1 MTTTRA
7 IGQSVVRGEGPD
19 KVTGKSVYA
28 ADVTL
33 PGMLR
38 GKALRS
44 PFPHARIVS
53 IDTEQAKAVPGV
65 HAVITAADLPG
76 SLVGRRLRDLPVLA
90 RDVVRFVGEKVA
102 AVAAETQEAVE
113 EALLLIDVEYE
124 ELPAVFD
131 AHAAMEPN
139 APTLHPD
146 MSGYEGLPQPESG
159 LNNVFA
165 HITWGQGDVEQGFAE
180 ADLVFEHTFN
190 AQLMHQAYIEPHAC
204 VVSASPPMDSPSQ
217 EGNASLHSHPQ
228 GRDTGEVD
236 VWVNNKDPYAL
247 REQLAAVW
255 GMDEER
261 IVLHPCSIGGDF
273 GGKGSFMDVPLC
285 YYLSLHSGRPV
296 KMVMDYIQELM
307 AANPRH
313 PAAMT
318 IRSGVKRDG
327 TLVARQARV
336 VFDSGGYGAFKPTVY
351 LRGADHLCGVYR
363 IPHARID
370 SYMVYTNNVPKGH
383 MRSPAKP
390 QVVFAVEAHT
400 DLIAREMGIDPYQFR
415 QMNLLRDGDASPV
428 GHVWQDIRAE
438 ETLRR
443 AADAIGWGEHHTQ
456 GRGGFESRSYARP
469 CEGTLTGRGLAIT
482 DLSQGVGRFAAKI
495 SMNSSGRP
503 TLHMAF
509 WDTGTGSHTVLRQMV
524 AQELSVPVDEVDI
537 ELQDT
542 SEMPFSS
549 GSGGTRVTYT
559 AGQAVVGAAREL
571 RRKLIREAAPLLD
584 SPEEDVSLQ
593 SGRVVVGPSPLRP
606 AYYRTINIGEVVAH
620 VGDGTIEAE
629 YEFASEPPD
638 VTSFCAQAAEVEVD
652 PETGQ
657 ITVTRFVTAHDVG
670 AILNP
675 LMHQGQVEGGVIQG
689 LGYALMEELLTEDGH
704 ISTLS
709 FGDYKIPTSA
719 DVPELVT
726 VLVEGNS
733 GPAPYRSKGIGESA
747 NIPVA
752 AAIANAVTD
761 AIGVPVTSLPLTAE
775 KALRAIRSRGREG

>member
-1 MTTTRA
+1 MTTTTRA

-19 KVTGKSVYA
+19 KVTGKSIYA
-28 ADVTL
+28 ADVSL
-33 PGMLR
+33 PGMLW
-38 GKALRS
+38 GKVLRS

-53 IDTEQAKAVPGV
+53 IDTSAAKAVPGV
-65 HAVITAADLPG
+65 RAVITGADLPD
-76 SLVGRRLRDLPVLA
+76 SLVGRRLRDMPVLA

-102 AVAAETQEAVE
+102 AVAADTEEAAE

-124 ELPAVFD
+124 ELDAVFD
-131 AHAAMEPN
+131 SHDAMEAD
-139 APTLHPD
+139 APTLHSG
-146 MSGYEGLPQPESG
+146 MSGYEGLPQPESDV
-159 LNNVFA
+159 NNVFA
-165 HITWGQGDVEQGFAE
+165 HITWGKGDVEQGFAE

-204 VVSASPPMDSPSQ
+204 VVSAEPSGQ
-217 EGNASLHSHPQ
+217 VQ
-228 GRDTGEVD
+228 T
-236 VWVNNKDPYAL
+236 WVNNKDPYAL

-255 GMDEER
+255 GIDEER

-313 PAAMT
+313 PATMT

-336 VFDSGGYGAFKPTVY
+336 VFDSGAYGAFKPTVY

-400 DLIAREMGIDPYQFR
+400 DLIARELGMDPYEFR
-415 QMNLLRDGDASPV
+415 QKNLLREGDASPV

-438 ETLRR
+438 ETLSR
-443 AADAIGWGEHHTQ
+443 AADAIGWETPKVDN
-456 GRGGFESRSYARP
+456 A
-469 CEGTLTGRGLAIT
+469 GTLTGKGLAIT

-495 SMNSSGRP
+495 SMGSSGRP

-524 AQELSVPVDEVDI
+524 AQELSLPVDEVDI
-537 ELQDT
+537 ELLDT

-571 RRKLIREAAPLLD
+571 RRKLLSAAAPLLD

-620 VGDGTIEAE
+620 VGDGTIVAE

-652 PETGQ
+652 AETGAV
-657 ITVTRFVTAHDVG
+657 TVKRLVSAHDVG

-689 LGYALMEELLTEDGH
+689 LGYALMEELQTEDGH
-704 ISTLS
+704 ISTVS
-709 FGDYKIPTSA
+709 FGDYKIPTIA

-726 VLVEGNS
+726 VLVEGKN

-752 AAIANAVTD
+752 AAIANAVAD
-761 AIGVPVTSLPLTAE
+761 AIGTPVPSLPLTAE
-775 KALRAIRSRGREG
+775 KVLRALRARESGR

>member
-1 MTTTRA
+1 MTTTTRA

-28 ADVTL
+28 ADVSL
-33 PGMLR
+33 PGMLW
-38 GKALRS
+38 GKVLRS

-53 IDTEQAKAVPGV
+53 IDTTEARAVPGV
-65 HAVITAADLPG
+65 HAVITAADLPD
-76 SLVGRRLRDLPVLA
+76 SLVGRRLRDMPVLA

-102 AVAAETQEAVE
+102 AVAAESEAAAE
-113 EALLLIDVEYE
+113 EALLLIEVEYE

-131 AHAAMEPN
+131 AHEAMEPD

-146 MSGYEGLPQPESG
+146 LSGYEGLPQPESD

-165 HITWGQGDVEQGFAE
+165 HIAWGQGDVDQGFAE
-180 ADLVFEHTFN
+180 ADLVFEHTFS

-204 VVSASPPMDSPSQ
+204 VVSAEPAGPEPV
-217 EGNASLHSHPQ
+217 EGRLVN
-228 GRDTGEVD
+228 
-236 VWVNNKDPYAL
+236 VWINNKDPYAL

-255 GMDEER
+255 GIDEER

-273 GGKGSFMDVPLC
+273 GGKGSFMDAPLC

-313 PAAMT
+313 PATMT
-318 IRSGVKRDG
+318 IRSGVKRGG

-400 DLIAREMGIDPYQFR
+400 DLVARELGMDPYEFR
-415 QMNLLRDGDASPV
+415 QMNLLRNGDASPV
-428 GHVWQDIRAE
+428 GHLWQDIRAE

-443 AADAIGWGEHHTQ
+443 AADAIGWEGVRPNPDPLPGGE
-456 GRGGFESRSYARP
+456 GAVL
-469 CEGTLTGRGLAIT
+469 EGVLTGRGLAIT

-524 AQELSVPVDEVDI
+524 AQELSVPVEEVDI
-537 ELQDT
+537 ELLDT
-542 SEMPFSS
+542 SQMPFSS

-571 RRKLIREAAPLLD
+571 KRQLIREAAPLLD

-593 SGRVVVGPSPLRP
+593 SGRVVVGPSELRP

-620 VGDGTIEAE
+620 VENGTLVAE
-629 YEFASEPPD
+629 HELASEPPD
-638 VTSFCAQAAEVEVD
+638 MTSFCAQAAEVEVD

-657 ITVTRFVTAHDVG
+657 VTVKRLVSAHDVG

-689 LGYALMEELLTEDGH
+689 LGYALMEELQTEEGH
-704 ISTLS
+704 ISTVS
-709 FGDYKIPTSA
+709 FGDYKIPTIA
-719 DVPELVT
+719 DIPELVT
-726 VLVEGNS
+726 VLVEGNN

-752 AAIANAVTD
+752 GAIANAVAD
-761 AIGVPVTSLPLTAE
+761 AIGAPVPSLPLTAE
-775 KALRAIRSRGREG
+775 KVLRAMRGV

>member
-1 MTTTRA
+1 MTTTTRA

-19 KVTGKSVYA
+19 KVTGRTIYA
-28 ADVTL
+28 ADVSL
-33 PGMLR
+33 PGMLW
-38 GKALRS
+38 GKVLRS

-53 IDTEQAKAVPGV
+53 VDTTEAKAVPGV
-65 HAVITAADLPG
+65 HAVITAADLPE
-76 SLVGRRLRDLPVLA
+76 SLVGRRLRDMPVLA
-90 RDVVRFVGEKVA
+90 REVVRFVGEKVA
-102 AVAAETQEAVE
+102 AVAAETEEAAE

-124 ELPAVFD
+124 ELDAVFD
-131 AHAAMEPN
+131 AHEAMEPD
-139 APTLHPD
+139 APTLHPEL
-146 MSGYEGLPQPESG
+146 SGYEGLPQPKSDI
-159 LNNVFA
+159 NNVFA
-165 HITWGQGDVEQGFAE
+165 HITWGQGDVDQGFAE

-204 VVSASPPMDSPSQ
+204 VVSTEESGQ
-217 EGNASLHSHPQ
+217 V
-228 GRDTGEVD
+228 R
-236 VWVNNKDPYAL
+236 VWVNNKDPYPL

-255 GMDEER
+255 GIDEKR

-273 GGKGSFMDVPLC
+273 GGKGSFMDAPLC
-285 YYLSLHSGRPV
+285 YHLSLHSGRPV

-313 PAAMT
+313 PATMT

-327 TLVARQARV
+327 TLVSRQARV

-400 DLIAREMGIDPYQFR
+400 DLVARGLGMDPYEFR
-415 QMNLLRDGDASPV
+415 QKNLLQEGDASPV
-428 GHVWQDIRAE
+428 GHVWQDIRAD

-443 AADAIGWGEHHTQ
+443 AADAVGWETPKPDKPG
-456 GRGGFESRSYARP
+456 
-469 CEGTLTGRGLAIT
+469 LLIGRGLAIT

-503 TLHMAF
+503 KLHMAF

-524 AQELSVPVDEVDI
+524 AQELSVPVEEVDI
-537 ELQDT
+537 ELLDT

-571 RRKLIREAAPLLD
+571 KRQLIRAAAPLLD

-620 VGDGTIEAE
+620 VGDGTIVAE
-629 YEFASEPPD
+629 YELASEPPD

-652 PETGQ
+652 PETGAV
-657 ITVTRFVTAHDVG
+657 TVRRLVSAHDVG

-689 LGYALMEELLTEDGH
+689 LGYALMEELQTEDGH
-704 ISTLS
+704 ISTVS
-709 FGDYKIPTSA
+709 FGDYKIPTIA
-719 DVPELVT
+719 DLPELVT
-726 VLVEGNS
+726 VLVEGNN

-752 AAIANAVTD
+752 GAIANAVAD
-761 AIGVPVTSLPLTAE
+761 AIGAPVPSLPVTAE
-775 KALRAIRSRGREG
+775 RVLRAIRENGLSS

>member
-1 MTTTRA
+1 MTTTTRA

-19 KVTGKSVYA
+19 KVTGRSIYA
-28 ADVTL
+28 ADVSL
-33 PGMLR
+33 PGMLW
-38 GKALRS
+38 GKVLRS
-44 PFPHARIVS
+44 PFPHARIVN
-53 IDTEQAKAVPGV
+53 IDTTEAKAVPGV
-65 HAVITAADLPG
+65 HAVITGADLPD
-76 SLVGRRLRDLPVLA
+76 SLVGRRLRDMPVLA
-90 RDVVRFVGEKVA
+90 RDVVRFAGEKVV
-102 AVAAETQEAVE
+102 AVAAETEEAAE

-131 AHAAMEPN
+131 AHEAMQPD
-139 APTLHPD
+139 APTLHPGL
-146 MSGYEGLPQPESG
+146 SGYEGLPQPESDV
-159 LNNVFA
+159 NNVFA
-165 HITWGQGDVEQGFAE
+165 HITWGQGDIEQGFAE

-204 VVSASPPMDSPSQ
+204 VVSAEDS
-217 EGNASLHSHPQ
+217 
-228 GRDTGEVD
+228 GRVQL
-236 VWVNNKDPYAL
+236 WINNKDPYAL

-261 IVLHPCSIGGDF
+261 IVMHPCSIGGDF
-273 GGKGSFMDVPLC
+273 GGKGSFMDAPLC

-296 KMVMDYIQELM
+296 KMVMDYIQELT

-313 PAAMT
+313 PATMT
-318 IRSGVKRDG
+318 IRSGVKHDG

-400 DLIAREMGIDPYQFR
+400 DLIARELGMDPYRFR
-415 QMNLLRDGDASPV
+415 QLNLLREGDASPV

-438 ETLRR
+438 ETLQK
-443 AADAIGWGEHHTQ
+443 AAQAVGWDMQHPQPDPPPEM
-456 GRGGFESRSYARP
+456 
-469 CEGTLTGRGLAIT
+469 EGTAREGVLTGRGLAIT

-537 ELQDT
+537 ELLDT

-571 RRKLIREAAPLLD
+571 KRQLISAAAPLLD

-593 SGRVVVGPSPLRP
+593 SGRVVVGPSELRP

-620 VGDGTIEAE
+620 VGDGKLIAE

-638 VTSFCAQAAEVEVD
+638 LTSFCAQAAEVEVD
-652 PETGQ
+652 SETGAV
-657 ITVTRFVTAHDVG
+657 TVKRLVSSHDVG
-670 AILNP
+670 TILNP

-689 LGYALMEELLTEDGH
+689 LGYALMEELQTEDGH
-704 ISTLS
+704 VTNPS
-709 FGDYKIPTSA
+709 FGEYKIPTIA
-719 DVPELVT
+719 DIPELVT
-726 VLVEGNS
+726 VLVEGNR

-752 AAIANAVTD
+752 AAIANAVAD
-761 AIGVPVTSLPLTAE
+761 AIGVPVQSLPITAE
-775 KALRAIRSRGREG
+775 KVLRALQGWKPGQ

>member
-1 MTTTRA
+1 MTTTTRA

-28 ADVTL
+28 ADVSL
-33 PGMLR
+33 PGMLW
-38 GKALRS
+38 GKVLRS

-53 IDTEQAKAVPGV
+53 IDTAEAEAVPGV
-65 HAVITAADLPG
+65 HTVITAADLPD
-76 SLVGRRLRDLPVLA
+76 SLVGRRLRDMPVLA

-102 AVAAETQEAVE
+102 AVAAETEAAAE

-131 AHAAMEPN
+131 AHEAMEPG
-139 APTLHPD
+139 APALHPEL
-146 MSGYEGLPQPESG
+146 SGYEGLPQPESDI
-159 LNNVFA
+159 NNVFA

-204 VVSASPPMDSPSQ
+204 VVSADESGQ
-217 EGNASLHSHPQ
+217 VQL
-228 GRDTGEVD
+228 
-236 VWVNNKDPYAL
+236 WINNKDPYAL

-261 IVLHPCSIGGDF
+261 IVMHPCSIGGDF
-273 GGKGSFMDVPLC
+273 GGKGSFMDAPLC

-313 PAAMT
+313 PATMT

-351 LRGADHLCGVYR
+351 LRGADHVCGVYR

-400 DLIAREMGIDPYQFR
+400 DLVARELGMDPYEFR
-415 QMNLLRDGDASPV
+415 QKNLLRNGDSSPV

-438 ETLRR
+438 ETLQR
-443 AADAIGWGEHHTQ
+443 AADAIGWETPTA
-456 GRGGFESRSYARP
+456 EKANV
-469 CEGTLTGRGLAIT
+469 LTGRGLAIT

-537 ELQDT
+537 ELLDT

-571 RRKLIREAAPLLD
+571 KRQLIRAAAPLLD

-620 VGDGTIEAE
+620 VGDGTLVAE

-638 VTSFCAQAAEVEVD
+638 MTSFCAQAAEVEVD
-652 PETGQ
+652 PETGAV
-657 ITVTRFVTAHDVG
+657 TVKRLVSAHDVG
-670 AILNP
+670 SILNP

-689 LGYALMEELLTEDGH
+689 LGYALMEELQTEDGH
-704 ISTLS
+704 ISTVS
-709 FGDYKIPTSA
+709 FGDYKIPTIA
-719 DVPELVT
+719 DIPELVT
-726 VLVEGNS
+726 VLVEGNN

-752 AAIANAVTD
+752 GAIANAVAD
-761 AIGVPVTSLPLTAE
+761 AIGAPVRSLPLTAE
-775 KALRAIRSRGREG
+775 KVLRAIRVGSRSSST

>member
-1 MTTTRA
+1 MTTTTRA

-19 KVTGKSVYA
+19 KVTGRSIYA
-28 ADVTL
+28 ADVSL
-33 PGMLR
+33 PGMLW
-38 GKALRS
+38 GKVLRS

-65 HAVITAADLPG
+65 HAVITAADLPDT
-76 SLVGRRLRDLPVLA
+76 LVGRRLRDMPVLA
-90 RDVVRFVGEKVA
+90 RDVVRFVGEKVV
-102 AVAAETQEAVE
+102 AVAAETEAAAE
-113 EALLLIDVEYE
+113 EALLLVDVEYE
-124 ELPAVFD
+124 ELDAVFD
-131 AHAAMEPN
+131 AHEAMETD
-139 APTLHPD
+139 APTLHPG
-146 MSGYEGLPQPESG
+146 MSGYEGLPQPESDI
-159 LNNVFA
+159 NNVFA

-204 VVSASPPMDSPSQ
+204 VVSVEPSGQ
-217 EGNASLHSHPQ
+217 VQ
-228 GRDTGEVD
+228 
-236 VWVNNKDPYAL
+236 VWINNKDPYAL
-247 REQLAAVW
+247 REQLAVAW
-255 GMDEER
+255 GMDGER

-273 GGKGSFMDVPLC
+273 GGKGSFMDAPLC

-313 PAAMT
+313 PATMT

-400 DLIAREMGIDPYQFR
+400 DLIAREMGMDPYEFR
-415 QMNLLRDGDASPV
+415 QMNLLQNGDASPV
-428 GHVWQDIRAE
+428 GHVWQDIRAQ

-443 AADAIGWGEHHTQ
+443 AADAVGWETPKP
-456 GRGGFESRSYARP
+456 ARD
-469 CEGTLTGRGLAIT
+469 GMLTGRGLAIT
-482 DLSQGVGRFAAKI
+482 DLSQGVGRFAARV
-495 SMNSSGRP
+495 SMNSTGRP

-509 WDTGTGSHTVLRQMV
+509 WDTGTGSHTVLRQMI

-537 ELQDT
+537 ELLDT

-559 AGQAVVGAAREL
+559 AGQAVVGAARDL
-571 RRKLIREAAPLLD
+571 KRQLIREAAPLLD

-620 VGDGTIEAE
+620 VGDGTIVAE
-629 YEFASEPPD
+629 YELASEPPHI
-638 VTSFCAQAAEVEVD
+638 TSFCAQAAEVEVD
-652 PETGQ
+652 LETGAV
-657 ITVTRFVTAHDVG
+657 TVKRLVSAHDVG

-689 LGYALMEELLTEDGH
+689 LGYALMEELQTEDGH
-704 ISTLS
+704 ISTVS
-709 FGDYKIPTSA
+709 FGDYKIPTIA
-719 DVPELVT
+719 DIPELVT
-726 VLVEGNS
+726 VLVEGNN

-752 AAIANAVTD
+752 AAIANAVAD
-761 AIGVPVTSLPLTAE
+761 AIGAPVPSLPLTAE
-775 KALRAIRSRGREG
+775 KVLRAIRAKRL

>member
-1 MTTTRA
+1 MTTTTRA

-33 PGMLR
+33 PGMLW

-44 PFPHARIVS
+44 PFPHARIIS

-65 HAVITAADLPG
+65 HAVITAADLPD
-76 SLVGRRLRDLPVLA
+76 SLVGRRLRDMPVLA

-131 AHAAMEPN
+131 AHEAMEPD
-139 APTLHPD
+139 APTLHLE
-146 MSGYEGLPQPESG
+146 MSGYEGLPQPESDI
-159 LNNVFA
+159 NNVFA

-204 VVSASPPMDSPSQ
+204 VVSANPPLNSPP
-217 EGNASLHSHPQ
+217 EGGSS
-228 GRDTGEVD
+228 GGVD

-255 GMDEER
+255 GMAEER

-313 PAAMT
+313 PATMT
-318 IRSGVKRDG
+318 IRSGVRNDG

-400 DLIAREMGIDPYQFR
+400 DLIAREMGIDPYEFR

-443 AADAIGWGEHHTQ
+443 AAEAAGWDNLHPQ
-456 GRGGFESRSYARP
+456 SRGGFQTRP
-469 CEGTLTGRGLAIT
+469 YGETLTGRGLAIT
-482 DLSQGVGRFAAKI
+482 DLSQGVGRFAARI

-537 ELQDT
+537 ELLDT

-638 VTSFCAQAAEVEVD
+638 MTSFCAQAAEVEVD

-657 ITVTRFVTAHDVG
+657 VTVKRLVTAHDVG

-726 VLVEGNS
+726 VLVEGNN

-752 AAIANAVTD
+752 AAIANAVAD
-761 AIGVPVTSLPLTAE
+761 AIGAPVTSLPLTAE
-775 KALRAIRSRGREG
+775 KVLRALRGL

>member
-33 PGMLR
+33 PGMLW

-44 PFPHARIVS
+44 PFPHARIVG
-53 IDTEQAKAVPGV
+53 IDTKQAKAVPGV
-65 HAVITAADLPG
+65 LAVMTASDLPD

-102 AVAAETQEAVE
+102 AVAADSQEAAE
-113 EALLLIDVEYE
+113 EALLLIDVKYE
-124 ELPAVFD
+124 ELPAVFT
-131 AHAAMEPN
+131 AEEAMAAD
-139 APTLHPD
+139 APTLHPE
-146 MSGYEGLPQPESG
+146 MSGYEGLPRPESDI
-159 LNNVFA
+159 NNVFA

-204 VVSASPPMDSPSQ
+204 VVSAEESGQ
-217 EGNASLHSHPQ
+217 VQA
-228 GRDTGEVD
+228 
-236 VWVNNKDPYAL
+236 WVNNKDPYAL

-255 GMDEER
+255 GMGEER

-285 YYLSLHSGRPV
+285 YYLSLRSGRPV

-313 PAAMT
+313 PATMT
-318 IRSGVKRDG
+318 IKSGVKRDG

-336 VFDSGGYGAFKPTVY
+336 VFDSGAYGAFKPTVY

-390 QVVFAVEAHT
+390 QVVFAVESHT
-400 DLIAREMGIDPYQFR
+400 DLVARELGMDPYEFR
-415 QMNLLRDGDASPV
+415 RMNLLQNGDASPV
-428 GHVWQDIRAE
+428 GHLWQDIRAE
-438 ETLRR
+438 ETLGR
-443 AADAIGWGEHHTQ
+443 AAEAVGWETPKS
-456 GRGGFESRSYARP
+456 GRDGV
-469 CEGTLTGRGLAIT
+469 LTGRGLAIT

-537 ELQDT
+537 ELLDT

-571 RRKLIREAAPLLD
+571 RRKIIHEAAPLLD
-584 SPEEDVSLQ
+584 SPEEDVTLQ

-606 AYYRTINIGEVVAH
+606 SYYRTINIGEVVAH
-620 VGDGTIEAE
+620 VGDGTITAE
-629 YEFASEPPD
+629 YELTSEPPD
-638 VTSFCAQAAEVEVD
+638 ITSFCAQAAEVEVD
-652 PETGQ
+652 PETGAV
-657 ITVTRFVTAHDVG
+657 TVNRIVTAHDVG
-670 AILNP
+670 AVLNP
-675 LMHQGQVEGGVIQG
+675 LMHQGQVEGGFIQG
-689 LGYALMEELLTEDGH
+689 LGYALMEELQTEDGH
-704 ISTLS
+704 ISTVS
-709 FGDYKIPTSA
+709 FGDYKIPTIA

-726 VLVEGNS
+726 VLVDGNN

-761 AIGVPVTSLPLTAE
+761 AIGTPVTSLPLTAE
-775 KALRAIRSRGREG
+775 KVLRAIRAQDSAN

>member
-1 MTTTRA
+1 MTTTTRA

-19 KVTGKSVYA
+19 KVTGKSIYA
-28 ADVTL
+28 ADVSL
-33 PGMLR
+33 PGMLW
-38 GKALRS
+38 GKVLRS

-53 IDTEQAKAVPGV
+53 IDTSAAKAVPGV
-65 HAVITAADLPG
+65 RAVIMGADLPD
-76 SLVGRRLRDLPVLA
+76 SLVGRRLRDMPVLA

-102 AVAAETQEAVE
+102 AVAADTEEAAE

-124 ELPAVFD
+124 ELDAVFD
-131 AHAAMEPN
+131 SHDAMEAD
-139 APTLHPD
+139 APTLHSG
-146 MSGYEGLPQPESG
+146 MSGYEGLPQPESDV
-159 LNNVFA
+159 NNVFA
-165 HITWGQGDVEQGFAE
+165 HITWGKGDVEQGFAE

-204 VVSASPPMDSPSQ
+204 VVSAEPSGQ
-217 EGNASLHSHPQ
+217 VQ
-228 GRDTGEVD
+228 T
-236 VWVNNKDPYAL
+236 WVNNKDPYAL

-255 GMDEER
+255 GIDEER

-313 PAAMT
+313 PATMT

-336 VFDSGGYGAFKPTVY
+336 VFDSGAYGAFKPTVY

-400 DLIAREMGIDPYQFR
+400 DLIARELGMDPYEFR
-415 QMNLLRDGDASPV
+415 QKNLLREGDASPV

-438 ETLRR
+438 ETLSR
-443 AADAIGWGEHHTQ
+443 AADAIGWETPKVDN
-456 GRGGFESRSYARP
+456 A
-469 CEGTLTGRGLAIT
+469 GTLTGKGLAIT

-495 SMNSSGRP
+495 SMGSSGRP

-524 AQELSVPVDEVDI
+524 AQELSLPVDEVDI
-537 ELQDT
+537 ELLDT

-571 RRKLIREAAPLLD
+571 RRKLLSAAAPLLD

-620 VGDGTIEAE
+620 VGDGTIVAE

-652 PETGQ
+652 AETGAV
-657 ITVTRFVTAHDVG
+657 TVKRLVSAHDVG

-689 LGYALMEELLTEDGH
+689 LGYALMEELQTEDGH
-704 ISTLS
+704 ISTVS
-709 FGDYKIPTSA
+709 FGDYKIPTIA

-726 VLVEGNS
+726 VLVEGKN

-752 AAIANAVTD
+752 AAIANAVAD
-761 AIGVPVTSLPLTAE
+761 AIGMPVPSLPLTAE
-775 KALRAIRSRGREG
+775 KVLRALRARESGR

>member
-1 MTTTRA
+1 MTTTTRA
-7 IGQSVVRGEGPD
+7 IGQSAVRGEGPD
-19 KVTGKSVYA
+19 KVTGRSVYA
-28 ADVTL
+28 ADISL
-33 PGMLR
+33 PGMLW
-38 GKALRS
+38 GKVLRS

-53 IDTEQAKAVPGV
+53 IDTAAARAVPGV
-65 HAVITAADLPG
+65 HAVITAADLPD
-76 SLVGRRLRDLPVLA
+76 SLVGRRLRDMPVLA

-102 AVAAETQEAVE
+102 AVAAETEESAK

-124 ELPAVFD
+124 ELSAVFD
-131 AHAAMEPN
+131 AHEAMEPN
-139 APTLHPD
+139 APTLHQD
-146 MSGYEGLPQPESG
+146 LSGYEGLPQPESDV
-159 LNNVFA
+159 NNVFA

-204 VVSASPPMDSPSQ
+204 VVSAEESGQ
-217 EGNASLHSHPQ
+217 VHL
-228 GRDTGEVD
+228 
-236 VWVNNKDPYAL
+236 WINNKDPYAL

-261 IVLHPCSIGGDF
+261 IVMHPCSIGGDF
-273 GGKGSFMDVPLC
+273 GGKGSFMDAPLC

-313 PAAMT
+313 PATMT

-400 DLIAREMGIDPYQFR
+400 DLIARELGMDPYEFR
-415 QMNLLRDGDASPV
+415 QKNLLQNGDASPV
-428 GHVWQDIRAE
+428 GHEWDDIRAE
-438 ETLRR
+438 ETLQR
-443 AADAIGWGEHHTQ
+443 AAEAVGWETPKP
-456 GRGGFESRSYARP
+456 EKPSV
-469 CEGTLTGRGLAIT
+469 LTGRGLAIT

-495 SMNSSGRP
+495 SMDSSGRP

-537 ELQDT
+537 NLLDT

-571 RRKLIREAAPLLD
+571 KRQLIRAAAPLLD

-593 SGRVVVGPSPLRP
+593 SGRVVVGPSELRP

-620 VGDGTIEAE
+620 VGDGTIVAE
-629 YEFASEPPD
+629 HELASEPPD
-638 VTSFCAQAAEVEVD
+638 LTSFCAQAAEVEVD
-652 PETGQ
+652 PETGA
-657 ITVTRFVTAHDVG
+657 ITVKRLVSAHDVG

-689 LGYALMEELLTEDGH
+689 LGYALMEELQTEDGH
-704 ISTLS
+704 ISTVS
-709 FGDYKIPTSA
+709 FGDYKIPTIA
-719 DVPELVT
+719 DIPELVT
-726 VLVEGNS
+726 VLVEGNN

-752 AAIANAVTD
+752 GAIANAVAD
-761 AIGVPVTSLPLTAE
+761 AIGTPAPSLPLTAE
-775 KALRAIRSRGREG
+775 KVLRAMRTGV

>member
-1 MTTTRA
+1 MTTTTRA

-28 ADVTL
+28 ADVSL
-33 PGMLR
+33 PGMLW
-38 GKALRS
+38 GKVLRS

-53 IDTEQAKAVPGV
+53 IDTTEARAVPGV
-65 HAVITAADLPG
+65 HAVITAADLPD
-76 SLVGRRLRDLPVLA
+76 SLVGRRLRDMPVLA

-102 AVAAETQEAVE
+102 AVAAETETAAE

-131 AHAAMEPN
+131 AHEAMEPD
-139 APTLHPD
+139 APTLHQGL
-146 MSGYEGLPQPESG
+146 SGYEGLPQPESDI
-159 LNNVFA
+159 NNVFA

-204 VVSASPPMDSPSQ
+204 VVSAVPDGPEPV
-217 EGNASLHSHPQ
+217 EGAQVHL
-228 GRDTGEVD
+228 
-236 VWVNNKDPYAL
+236 WINNKDPYAL

-261 IVLHPCSIGGDF
+261 IVMHPCSIGGDF
-273 GGKGSFMDVPLC
+273 GGKGSFMDAPLC

-313 PAAMT
+313 PATMT

-370 SYMVYTNNVPKGH
+370 CYMVYTNNVPKGH

-400 DLIAREMGIDPYQFR
+400 DLVARELGMDPYEFR
-415 QMNLLRDGDASPV
+415 QKNLLRNGDASPV

-438 ETLRR
+438 ETLQR
-443 AADAIGWGEHHTQ
+443 AAEAVGWEAPKAGKP
-456 GRGGFESRSYARP
+456 GV
-469 CEGTLTGRGLAIT
+469 LTGRGLAIT

-537 ELQDT
+537 KLLDT

-559 AGQAVVGAAREL
+559 AGQAVVGASREL
-571 RRKLIREAAPLLD
+571 KRQLIRAAAPLLD

-593 SGRVVVGPSPLRP
+593 SGRVVVGPSELRP

-620 VGDGTIEAE
+620 VGDGTIVAE

-638 VTSFCAQAAEVEVD
+638 LTSFCAQAAEVEVD
-652 PETGQ
+652 PETGAV
-657 ITVTRFVTAHDVG
+657 TVKRLVSAHDVG

-689 LGYALMEELLTEDGH
+689 LGYALMEELQTEDGH
-704 ISTLS
+704 ISTVS
-709 FGDYKIPTSA
+709 FGDYKIPTIA
-719 DVPELVT
+719 DIPELVT
-726 VLVEGNS
+726 VLVEGNN

-752 AAIANAVTD
+752 GAIANAVAD
-761 AIGVPVTSLPLTAE
+761 AIGSPVSSLPVTAE
-775 KALRAIRSRGREG
+775 KVLRAMRTGV

>member
-1 MTTTRA
+1 MTTTTRA

-19 KVTGKSVYA
+19 KVTGRSIYA
-28 ADVTL
+28 ADVSL
-33 PGMLR
+33 PGMLW
-38 GKALRS
+38 GKVLRS

-53 IDTEQAKAVPGV
+53 IDTTEAKAVPGV
-65 HAVITAADLPG
+65 HAVITAADLPE
-76 SLVGRRLRDLPVLA
+76 SLVGRRLRDMPVLA
-90 RDVVRFVGEKVA
+90 REVVRFVGEKVA
-102 AVAAETQEAVE
+102 AVAAETEEAAE

-124 ELPAVFD
+124 ELDAVFD
-131 AHAAMEPN
+131 AHEAMEPG
-139 APTLHPD
+139 APTLHLE
-146 MSGYEGLPQPESG
+146 MSGYEGLPQPESDV
-159 LNNVFA
+159 NNVFA
-165 HITWGQGDVEQGFAE
+165 HITWGQGDVDQGFAE

-204 VVSASPPMDSPSQ
+204 VVSAEESGQ
-217 EGNASLHSHPQ
+217 V
-228 GRDTGEVD
+228 R
-236 VWVNNKDPYAL
+236 VWVNNKDPYPL
-247 REQLAAVW
+247 REQMAAVW
-255 GMDEER
+255 GIAEES

-285 YYLSLHSGRPV
+285 YYLSLHSARPV

-313 PAAMT
+313 PATMT

-390 QVVFAVEAHT
+390 QVVFAVETHT
-400 DLIAREMGIDPYQFR
+400 DLIARELGMDPYEFR
-415 QMNLLRDGDASPV
+415 QKNLLQNGDASPV
-428 GHVWQDIRAE
+428 GHVWQDIRAD

-443 AADAIGWGEHHTQ
+443 AADAVGWETPKPD
-456 GRGGFESRSYARP
+456 RP
-469 CEGTLTGRGLAIT
+469 ELLIGRGLAIT

-524 AQELSVPVDEVDI
+524 AQEMSVPVEEVDI
-537 ELQDT
+537 ELLDT

-571 RRKLIREAAPLLD
+571 KRQLIRAAAPLLD

-620 VGDGTIEAE
+620 VGDGTIVAE
-629 YEFASEPPD
+629 YEVASEPPD

-652 PETGQ
+652 PETGAV
-657 ITVTRFVTAHDVG
+657 TVRRLVSAHDVG

-675 LMHQGQVEGGVIQG
+675 LMHQGQVEGGIIQG
-689 LGYALMEELLTEDGH
+689 LGYALMEELQTEDGH
-704 ISTLS
+704 ISTVS
-709 FGDYKIPTSA
+709 FGDYKIPTIA
-719 DVPELVT
+719 DIPELVT
-726 VLVEGNS
+726 VLVEGNN

-752 AAIANAVTD
+752 GAIANAVAD
-761 AIGVPVTSLPLTAE
+761 AIGAPVPSLPLTAE
-775 KALRAIRSRGREG
+775 KVLRAIRAGV

>member
-1 MTTTRA
+1 MVVYGA

-33 PGMLR
+33 PGMLW

-65 HAVITAADLPG
+65 HAVITAADLPDA
-76 SLVGRRLRDLPVLA
+76 LVGRRLRDMPVLA
-90 RDVVRFVGEKVA
+90 RDAVRFVGEKVA

-124 ELPAVFD
+124 ELPPVFD
-131 AHAAMEPN
+131 AHEAMASD
-139 APTLHPD
+139 APVLHPA
-146 MSGYEGLPQPESG
+146 MSGYKGLPQPESDI
-159 LNNVFA
+159 NNVFA
-165 HITWGQGDVEQGFAE
+165 HITWGQGDVEQGLAE

-204 VVSASPPMDSPSQ
+204 VVSAEAPES
-217 EGNASLHSHPQ
+217 G
-228 GRDTGEVD
+228 GRVQA
-236 VWVNNKDPYAL
+236 WVNNKDPYAL

-255 GMDEER
+255 GMAEER

-313 PAAMT
+313 PAVMT
-318 IRSGVKRDG
+318 IKSGVKRDG

-336 VFDSGGYGAFKPTVY
+336 VFDSGAYGAFKPTVY

-390 QVVFAVEAHT
+390 QVVFAVESHT
-400 DLIAREMGIDPYQFR
+400 DLIAREMGIAPRRFR
-415 QMNLLRDGDASPV
+415 QMNLLRDGDSSPV
-428 GHVWQDIRAE
+428 GHVWRDIRAE

-443 AADAIGWGEHHTQ
+443 AADAV
-456 GRGGFESRSYARP
+456 GRDASKPAKPGM
-469 CEGTLTGRGLAIT
+469 LTGRGLAIT
-482 DLSQGVGRFAAKI
+482 DLSQGVGRFAAKVSI
-495 SMNSSGRP
+495 GASGRP

-524 AQELSVPVDEVDI
+524 AQELSLPVDEVDI
-537 ELQDT
+537 ELLDT

-571 RRKLIREAAPLLD
+571 RRRIIRAAAPLLD
-584 SPEEDVSLQ
+584 SPEEDVTLQ

-620 VGDGTIEAE
+620 ADDGAIVAE
-629 YEFASEPPD
+629 YEFASEPPS

-652 PETGQ
+652 PETGA
-657 ITVTRFVTAHDVG
+657 ITVNRFVTAHDVG

-689 LGYALMEELLTEDGH
+689 LGYALMEELQTEDGH

-719 DVPELVT
+719 DIPELVT
-726 VLVEGNS
+726 VLVEGNN

-775 KALRAIRSRGREG
+775 KVLQALRERV

>member
-1 MTTTRA
+1 MAIYSA
-7 IGQSVVRGEGPD
+7 IGSSITRGEGPD
-19 KVTGKSVYA
+19 KVTGKSLYA
-28 ADVTL
+28 ADITL
-33 PGMLR
+33 PGMLW

-53 IDTEQAKAVPGV
+53 LDTSRAQAVPGV
-65 HAVITAADLPG
+65 RAVITAADLPD
-76 SLVGRRLRDLPVLA
+76 SLVGRRLRDMPVLA
-90 RDVVRFVGEKVA
+90 RGVVRFAGEKVA
-102 AVAAETQEAVE
+102 AVAADDPAAAE

-124 ELPAVFD
+124 ELPPIFD
-131 AHAAMEPN
+131 AAAAMSPG
-139 APTLHPD
+139 APALHPA
-146 MSGYEGLPQPESG
+146 MSSYEGLPQPPSG
-159 LNNVFA
+159 INNVFA
-165 HITWGQGDVEQGFAE
+165 HITWGQGDVAQGFAE
-180 ADLVFEHTFN
+180 ADLVFEHSFN

-204 VVSASPPMDSPSQ
+204 LVSAEPSGKAQ
-217 EGNASLHSHPQ
+217 
-228 GRDTGEVD
+228 

-255 GMDEER
+255 GLPEER

-273 GGKGSFMDVPLC
+273 GGKGSFMDAPLC

-313 PAAMT
+313 PAVMT
-318 IRSGVKRDG
+318 IKSGVKRDG
-327 TLVARQARV
+327 ALVARQARV
-336 VFDSGGYGAFKPTVY
+336 VFDSGAYGAFKPTVY

-390 QVVFAVEAHT
+390 QVVFAVESHT
-400 DLIAREMGIDPYQFR
+400 DLIAREMGLDPYEFR
-415 QMNLLRDGDASPV
+415 RINLLRDGDSSPV
-428 GHVWQDIRAE
+428 GHQWREIRAD

-443 AADAIGWGEHHTQ
+443 AAQSAGWDTPKP
-456 GRGGFESRSYARP
+456 AKP
-469 CEGTLTGRGLAIT
+469 GTLTGRGLAIT
-482 DLSQGVGRFAAKI
+482 DLSQGVGRFAARVSI
-495 SMNSSGRP
+495 GASGRP
-503 TLHMAF
+503 KLHMAF

-537 ELQDT
+537 ELLDT

-571 RRKLIREAAPLLD
+571 RRQLIRAAAPLLD
-584 SPEEDVSLQ
+584 SPEEDVSLH
-593 SGRVVVGPSPLRP
+593 SGRVVVGPSPQRP
-606 AYYRTINIGEVVAH
+606 AYYRTIAIGEVAAH
-620 VGDGTIEAE
+620 APAANQGEAGIVAE

-638 VTSFCAQAAEVEVD
+638 VTSFCAQAAEVEID
-652 PETGQ
+652 PETGA

-675 LMHQGQVEGGVIQG
+675 LLHQGQVEGGIIQG
-689 LGYALMEELLTEDGH
+689 LGYALMEELQTEDGH

-719 DVPELVT
+719 DIPPLTT
-726 VLVEGNS
+726 VLVEGAS

-761 AIGVPVTSLPLTAE
+761 AIGAPITALPLTAE
-775 KALRAIRSRGREG
+775 KALTAIKNRESGN